1 MARAD
6 ESRFTVRCS
15 HAEREAIDRAA
26 RVAGVAT
33 GALARE
39 CVLRWG
45 PVLAADI
52 VSRGEIKLRQRN
64 EPRPERV
71 GCLCQDG
78 RGPVCPGCRVDRGVR
93 AVTPLGPRA

>member
-15 HAEREAIDRAA
+15 HAEREAIDRCAM
-26 RVAGVAT
+26 VAGVAT

-52 VSRGEIKLRQRN
+52 VSRGEIKLKRRN
-64 EPRPERV
+64 
-71 GCLCQDG
+71 
-78 RGPVCPGCRVDRGVR
+78 GVR
-93 AVTPLGPRA
+93 AVTPQGPRP